1 MLDKLTNRCY
11 NKDIEKQKGLIKMAN
26 KKMEWYLENDDFEGA
41 YERWKTTSPSWKKRW
56 FDVCEKIY
64 SSSKEW
70 VKTYVL
76 NPVEKVINKI
86 TDVREIVT
94 TRIKK
99 EGIAISNDCN
109 AWDDSKGLEK
119 CYLIAF
125 FNEQMELVCSKVGTT
140 TRSVFQRIREELNSK
155 TYKGMGATHCV
166 INRVYDCGNLP
177 AEGVESMFRAKYIK
191 KYPNSFYKNDRFIS
205 EHFDMTEA
213 DKFFAEY
220 VN

>member
-1 MLDKLTNRCY
+1 
-11 NKDIEKQKGLIKMAN
+11 MAN
-26 KKMEWYLENDDFEGA
+26 KKMDWYLENNDFEGA
-41 YERWKTTSPSWKKRW
+41 YERWKATSPCWKKRW

-86 TDVREIVT
+86 TDVRKVVT
-94 TRIKK
+94 AKIKK
-99 EGIAISNDCN
+99 EGIAISEDCKT
-109 AWDDSKGLEK
+109 WDDSKGLEK

-155 TYKGMGATHCV
+155 TYKGMGATYCV

-191 KYPNSFYKNDRFIS
+191 KYPNSFFKNDHFIS